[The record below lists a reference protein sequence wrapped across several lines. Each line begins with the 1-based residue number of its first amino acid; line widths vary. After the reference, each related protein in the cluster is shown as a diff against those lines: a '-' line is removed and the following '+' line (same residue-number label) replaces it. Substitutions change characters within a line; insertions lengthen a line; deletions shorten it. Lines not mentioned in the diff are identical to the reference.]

1 MHDIVQCIKA
11 NLSLTDVGMTVLVGS
26 TWIFAVIYMK
36 DSNLIFSENPVKLFY
51 DRIKIVYDIIT
62 GIMGVTSVKAD
73 TQPFRV

>member
-26 TWIFAVIYMK
+26 TWIFAVIHMK
-36 DSNLIFSENPVKLFY
+36 DSNLIFSENPVKFFY

-62 GIMGVTSVKAD
+62 GIMGVTGVKAD